1 MIRHALAA
9 IAAVVAATSLAGP
22 AESAVSDLRQ
32 AIADGKAS
40 LGFRYRYEEV
50 DQAYFGKDAKAST
63 ARARMTWNSAQ
74 AGAVTLGIEADY
86 ALTLGIDS
94 FNSTTNGRTQYPV
107 VADPE
112 GFDLNQAFVKFA
124 SGNVTVTTG
133 RQRINHGTQRMV
145 GGVAYRQNEQTYDA
159 VRVESDGASVD
170 WEYVY
175 LHNVNRIFGPDDG
188 VQPGDWYGN
197 SHLFRAT
204 ASPAEQHSLVGFAYL
219 LDFQNAN
226 GPQFSNATYG
236 VEYEA
241 KLDPVTIHA
250 SVARQ
255 SDWGDNALSFDVLY
269 YSLQSDFDLAPF
281 ALTLGLQNLGSD
293 EGAIAFRTPLGTL
306 HKFQGWTD
314 KFLATPAAG
323 IRDAYLKAATKVGPA
338 AVALALHDFKA
349 TEGGADYGREVD
361 LSISCPIGKRL
372 GLLFKIAHYTADQ
385 HATDTTKGWF
395 VVTYRL

>member
-314 KFLATPAAG
+314 KFLATPDDGVQDRWVSAG
-323 IRDAYLKAATKVGPA
+323 AKLGQANA
-338 AVALALHDFKA
+338 AVVYHDFRA
-349 TEGGADYGREVD
+349 DNGGADYGSEVGVSLTYPIRD
-361 LSISCPIGKRL
+361 NLS
-372 GLLFKIAHYTADQ
+372 LLAKAARYSADD
-385 HATDTTKGWF
+385 HATDTTKFWLMLDW
-395 VVTYRL
+395 RM